1 MTITLTNATRRMKVI
16 NLPHDV
22 YCAAADRCAC
32 CAPARGGKPL
42 PSALTLA
49 AGVSAE
55 GLDEAVLR
63 VPEVARDL
71 RAGELR
77 VRREAPVP
85 EPAPQAD
92 SNPDTRSR
100 KAPRRS
106 GRKKAR

>member
-16 NLPHDV
+16 NLRHDV
-22 YCAAADRCAC
+22 YCAALGRCAC
-32 CAPARGGKPL
+32 VPAPGGRPL
-42 PSALTLA
+42 ASALTLA
-49 AGVSAE
+49 SGASAE

-63 VPEVARDL
+63 VADVARDI

-77 VRREAPVP
+77 VRREALAP
-85 EPAPQAD
+85 EPPPPAD
-92 SNPDTRSR
+92 PNPDTRSR